1 MGAYQHQPVDIR
13 VHLGVLNDVPVWH
26 PRAHDAKQRQSHRN
40 LDEWEQIR
48 VRIELAPFA
57 YMAVYLL

>member
-13 VHLGVLNDVPVWH
+13 VHLGVLGDVPVWH

-40 LDEWEQIR
+40 FDEGKQIR
-48 VRIELAPFA
+48 MRIELASFA
-57 YMAVYLL
+57 YMAVCLL